1 MYRHIHNTLYRNL
14 ADQSEIGY
22 IHEMS
27 EKKCYRG
34 LFIGIIDAAEASP
47 IMDGDFEIVEV
58 VVPRGITSAS
68 KCHWMRH

>member
-34 LFIGIIDAAEASP
+34 LFMYVHSIE
-47 IMDGDFEIVEV
+47 
-58 VVPRGITSAS
+58 PRYDDVFNQQI
-68 KCHWMRH
+68 KRRK